1 MQIANLGELARNV
14 ITILGSIFK
23 SKIFVI
29 YYYFSLMYLEVR
41 IMECKKILPWS
52 DSLDSTKG
60 IPVHAV

>member
-29 YYYFSLMYLEVR
+29 YYYVSLMYIEVR
-41 IMECKKILPWS
+41 IMECKKILP
-52 DSLDSTKG
+52 
-60 IPVHAV
+60 